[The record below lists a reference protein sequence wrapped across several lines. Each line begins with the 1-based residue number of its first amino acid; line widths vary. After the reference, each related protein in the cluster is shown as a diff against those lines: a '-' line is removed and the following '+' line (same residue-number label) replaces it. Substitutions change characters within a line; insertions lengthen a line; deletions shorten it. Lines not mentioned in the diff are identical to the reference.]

1 MEVAG
6 RDVTAELPG
15 RQGRLLFAYLVA
27 HRGRP
32 APREV
37 LVDALW
43 GEAPPGG
50 AGPALSALLSRLRGA
65 LGEEALAGRSA
76 VRLRLP
82 ADAWIDLEIAGESA
96 HRAES
101 AIAQRDW
108 ARAWGLSLSALF
120 IGRRGFLPGEDLPWV
135 VERRRTLEDLYVRA
149 LECYAACALGLGGP
163 ELPVGEGAA
172 RELVAAAPYRES
184 GYRLLMEILAARG
197 NVAEALRVYEDLRE
211 RLREELGAVPC
222 PEVREVQARLLRA
235 TA

>member
-1 MEVAG
+1 M
-6 RDVTAELPG
+6 TADLPG

-27 HRGRP
+27 HRRRP

-37 LVDALW
+37 LVDALC

-65 LGEEALAGRSA
+65 LGEDALAGRSA

-108 ARAWGLSLSALF
+108 ARAWGPSLSALF